1 MATVREVIERG
12 RSAKLKG
19 DRRIAI
25 IGAGIGGIAMA
36 YALEQ
41 AGISDF
47 TIYEKA
53 SSVGGTWR
61 ENVYPGVACDIPSY
75 AYSFT
80 FALNPEWSQSFAPG
94 EEIRQ
99 YLENTCRQLDLN
111 WRIRFGKEVV
121 SARYRDDGWHLEM
134 ADGDSTVVDAVIA
147 CTGFLHVANEVRLP
161 GIERFEGEVLHS
173 AKWRHDADLRG
184 KRVALVGSGSTAAQI
199 IPAIVDQ
206 VGGLTIFQR
215 TAQWVYPIT
224 RERHSDEQKRLLRG
238 DAGQLYAIYDRIIAE
253 SQRDLGALSAG
264 DPEITRR
271 YFEECSNNLA
281 QVEDAGLRAKL
292 TPDYTMMCKR
302 LVMTEGFYEAVQRP
316 HCNVVTSPIERIEP
330 QAVRTADGA
339 EHAADAIILAT
350 GFKTKEYFRSIN
362 PVGID
367 GITLDDAWAGG
378 VSSFATVSFAGFPNL
393 FAIGGPIS
401 ALGNQSYV
409 TGAELQTGY
418 IIRLLKMLEDSGA
431 RALAPRPEAEQRFK
445 ADNAA
450 AAQGTV
456 WLSGCRSWFL
466 DENNNF
472 QFWTRSPDA
481 YVEMMDEGPRQAD
494 FQLFF

>member
-19 DRRIAI
+19 DMRVAI

-41 AGISDF
+41 AGVSNF

-53 SSVGGTWR
+53 AAVGGTWR
-61 ENVYPGVACDIPSY
+61 ENIYPGVACDIPSY

-99 YLENTCRQLDLN
+99 YLENTCRQLDLS

-121 SARYRDDGWHLEM
+121 SARHGENGWQLDM
-134 ADGDSTVVDAVIA
+134 ADGDTALVDVVIA
-147 CTGFLHVANEVRLP
+147 CTGFLHVANEICLP
-161 GIERFEGEVLHS
+161 GVEQFEGEILHT
-173 AKWRHDADLRG
+173 AKWRRDADLSG
-184 KRVALVGSGSTAAQI
+184 KRVALIGSGSTAAQI
-199 IPAIVDQ
+199 IPAIIDHVDQ
-206 VGGLTIFQR
+206 LTIYQR
-215 TAQWVYPIT
+215 TAQWVFPIT
-224 RERHSDEQKRLLRG
+224 RERHSADQKRRLRE
-238 DAGQLYAIYDRIIAE
+238 DAGQLYEIYDRLIAE

-264 DPEITRR
+264 DPEMTGR
-271 YFEECSNNLA
+271 YFEGCSKNLELV
-281 QVEDAGLRAKL
+281 QDAALRAKL
-292 TPDYTMMCKR
+292 TPDYKMMCKR
-302 LVMTEGFYEAVQRP
+302 LVMTEGFYEAVQQP
-316 HCNVVTSPIERIEP
+316 NCDVVTSMIDAIEP
-330 QAVRTADGA
+330 RGIRTADGVV
-339 EHAADAIILAT
+339 HPADAIILAT

-362 PVGID
+362 PVGQGGVTLDQAWAD
-367 GITLDDAWAGG
+367 GI
-378 VSSFATVSFAGFPNL
+378 SSFATVSFSGFPNL
-393 FAIGGPIS
+393 FAVGGPFS
-401 ALGNQSYV
+401 ALGNQSYI

-418 IIRLLKMLEDSGA
+418 IVRLLKMLEDSGA
-431 RALAPRPEAEQRFK
+431 RALAPRPEAERRFR

-450 AAQGTV
+450 GAQGTV
-456 WLSGCRSWFL
+456 WLSGCKSWFL
-466 DENNNF
+466 DEHNNF

-481 YVEMMDEGPRQAD
+481 YVEMMDRGPQPSD